1 MQQSVPQ
8 SPQQQDIQMLLI
20 SLPLVHYEQIYGK
33 LLVDL
38 M

>member
-8 SPQQQDIQMLLI
+8 NPQQQDSQTLLI
-20 SLPLVHYEQIYGK
+20 SLPLVRYEQIYGI

>member
-1 MQQSVPQ
+1 MQQSAPQ
-8 SPQQQDIQMLLI
+8 SPQQQDIQMLSI
-20 SLPLVHYEQIYGK
+20 SLPSVRYEQIYGK